1 SLGLNEFADL
11 TNDEFKS
18 MYVGTVLPA
27 SSTDIKLRTS
37 SQYQYIDGEK
47 LPTYVDWRQN
57 GAVTGVKN
65 QGQCGSCWAFSA
77 VAATEGINK
86 IVTGQLISLSE
97 QELVDCDTRVNM
109 ACNGGWPY
117 QAYKYII
124 DNRGIDTE
132 ANYPYQGQQGYCYGN
147 QRKVVTIDGYNFVP
161 SNDINSLGK
170 AAASQPIS
178 VIIDAST
185 QDFQFYQS
193 GIYNGACGTQQ
204 NHAVT
209 LVGYSTS
216 GYGYWIVKNS
226 WGTSWGEK

>member
-1 SLGLNEFADL
+1 GSLISVHMLFALLFLMCIGRSCSSDFSVIGYDITDLASDETIFLIYERWLAKHGKVYNENNLDQKQARFHIFKDNLLYIDAHNRRNESYSLGLNEFADL

-18 MYVGTVLPA
+18 MYVGTLLPA

-57 GAVTGVKN
+57 GALTGVKN

-117 QAYKYII
+117 QAY
-124 DNRGIDTE
+124 
-132 ANYPYQGQQGYCYGN
+132 
-147 QRKVVTIDGYNFVP
+147 
-161 SNDINSLGK
+161 
-170 AAASQPIS
+170 
-178 VIIDAST
+178 
-185 QDFQFYQS
+185 
-193 GIYNGACGTQQ
+193 
-204 NHAVT
+204 
-209 LVGYSTS
+209 
-216 GYGYWIVKNS
+216 
-226 WGTSWGEK
+226 